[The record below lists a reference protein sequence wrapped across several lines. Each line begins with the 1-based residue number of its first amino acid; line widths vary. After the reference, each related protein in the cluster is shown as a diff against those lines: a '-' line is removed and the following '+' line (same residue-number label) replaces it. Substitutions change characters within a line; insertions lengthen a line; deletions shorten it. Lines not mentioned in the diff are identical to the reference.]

1 MPGRIYS
8 LCYFDKEQNYF
19 YMKRFQ
25 LEASEKM
32 LSFLE
37 DEATMEFVAITSA
50 EGATLKV
57 EYTGAHATR
66 PADEIDVDS
75 FIGVKSH
82 RAKGKRI
89 TTYQVASLTFIEPAP
104 APEPEQAPAEDMPD
118 DVLDVDLDSVN
129 DVELPQEPQPSVSD
143 DEAVLMRDS
152 EQLNLF

>member
-1 MPGRIYS
+1 
-8 LCYFDKEQNYF
+8 
-19 YMKRFQ
+19 MKRFQ

-89 TTYQVASLTFIEPAP
+89 TTYQVASLTFIEPEP
-104 APEPEQAPAEDMPD
+104 APEPEQEPAEDMTD
-118 DVLDVDLDSVN
+118 EVLDVDLDSVN

-143 DEAVLMRDS
+143 DEPVLMLDS